1 MSIEESVRCRIAGIK
16 FGILSPID
24 IQKLSVVD
32 ITTSD
37 TYDED
42 GMPIASGLMD
52 NRMGVLEPGQACR
65 TCFNLASRCPGHFGS
80 IKLAVP
86 VVHIAFV
93 KYIYEL
99 LSVTCR
105 NCGRLLLPEEDIAR
119 YSRLLKRI
127 SKERGEYPEALKRII
142 VKKASKTYECP
153 HCKSPQVKIELVKPI
168 SFYEVSEKGRISLDP
183 ATIRSRLER
192 IPDDDLRLL
201 GFDPEVARPEWM
213 IIQILP
219 VPPLVVR
226 PSITLES
233 GIRSEDDLT
242 HKLVDIVRIN
252 ERIKECIESGAPTA
266 IREEL
271 ADLLQYHVTTYFDN
285 ETSGIPPARHRSG
298 RPLRTLAQRLKGK
311 EGRFR
316 LNLSGKR
323 VDFSARTV
331 ISPDPNLEIDEVGV
345 PVEIA
350 TRLTVPEKVTVW
362 NIEELRK
369 LVRNGPFNHPGAVY
383 VIRPDG
389 RRIRL
394 EFSDR
399 ERIAEELQVG
409 YIVERHLKDGDIVLF
424 NRQPSL
430 HRMSIMAHRVKVL
443 PYRTFRLHLAV
454 CTPYNADFDG
464 DEMNLHVPQSEEAQ
478 AEAKLL
484 AEVQT
489 QILSPRYGAPIIGA
503 TRDYLTAAYM
513 LTRRTTML
521 TKDEIGKLLAAI
533 EYTGEL
539 PPPIVEKPEPLWSGK
554 QVFSLLLPKDFN
566 YLGKSSVCKHKHASP
581 EEECPDDGII
591 VIKDGVLVKGVID
604 KGAIGVEKPDTLLH
618 VYVKK
623 YGNEAGRVFI
633 TKLCKLLNVFISM
646 KGFSYSLDELK
657 LSRESEEEIYRTLN
671 EASRRILE
679 IIKQAE
685 EGRLP
690 KLPGKSLQ
698 ESLEIMV
705 MDELAKARER
715 CDEIAESSFSMEN
728 RGVIMSRV
736 GARGSAL
743 NIGHMSACLG
753 QQSVRGRRVP
763 RGLRGRSLPHFKPGD
778 QSPEA
783 GGFVKSSFLKGLTPT
798 EFFFHA
804 MGGREGLVDT
814 AVRTQQS
821 GYLQRRLIHA
831 LELVRV
837 EYDGT
842 VRDILGTIVQFKY
855 GEDGVDPSKSDHGKA
870 VNIARL
876 CDELILR
883 GVGLGEPPASEPP
896 PDELISGFE
905 KILPR
910 SIINDIKDVAI
921 RSKASR
927 SLVSKL
933 LEEAYRAYE
942 EAQVEPG
949 EAVGIVAAQS
959 IGEPGTQ
966 MTLRTFHWAGVKER
980 DVTLGL
986 PRLIEIVDA
995 RRTPST
1001 PVMTIRLADE
1011 YRHDREKAVKI
1022 AQELV
1027 YTTFKD
1033 IVSKYLLNIEG
1044 GSVEFTLN
1052 VDEMNARGVS
1062 YNLLSH
1068 RLQMKDIEFLII
1080 PERNIVVTR
1089 YRDGRIPDEESLR
1102 VLASKI
1108 LSIHIKGVKGITRVQ
1123 VAEDKGEWVLLA
1135 DGSNLAEVVGIE
1147 GVDPSR
1153 VETNNFFEICDVLG
1167 IEAARSAIISE
1178 IMNVFQGIGGG
1189 LDIDVR
1195 HVMLV
1200 ADMMTRTGRITQ
1212 IGRHGIAGQKP
1223 SPLAKAAFEI
1233 TVPSIVES
1241 AVKGSL
1247 DELKGVTE
1255 NIIVGQVTPIGTGF
1269 VDIYMEPLSGI
1280 LSGS

>member
-1 MSIEESVRCRIAGIK
+1 MSMEEAVRCRIAGIK
-16 FGILSPID
+16 FGILSPTD

-52 NRMGVLEPGQACR
+52 SRMGVLEPGQACR

-86 VVHIAFV
+86 VIHIAFV

-99 LSVTCR
+99 LSVTCK
-105 NCGRLLLPEEDIAR
+105 NCSRLLLSEEDIAR
-119 YSRLLKRI
+119 YNRLLKRI
-127 SKERGEYPEALKRII
+127 SKDREYPEALRRII
-142 VKKASKTYECP
+142 VKKASKVYECP
-153 HCKSPQVKIELVKPI
+153 HCRSPQVKIELTKPTT
-168 SFYEVSEKGRISLDP
+168 FYEVSEKGRISLDP
-183 ATIRSRLER
+183 ATVRSRLER
-192 IPDDDLRLL
+192 ISDDDLRLL
-201 GFDPEVARPEWM
+201 GYDPEVARPEWM
-213 IIQILP
+213 VIQILP

-271 ADLLQYHVTTYFDN
+271 ADLLQYHVATYFDN
-285 ETSGIPPARHRSG
+285 ETPGIPPARHRSG
-298 RPLRTLAQRLKGK
+298 RPLRTIAQRLKGK

-345 PVEIA
+345 PLEIA
-350 TRLTVPEKVTVW
+350 MKLTVPEKVTAW
-362 NIEELRK
+362 NLEELRE
-369 LVRNGPFNHPGAVY
+369 LVRRGPFDHPGAVY

-399 ERIAEELQVG
+399 EHVAEELQVG

-484 AEVQT
+484 AQVQT
-489 QILSPRYGAPIIGA
+489 QIISPRYGAPIIGA
-503 TRDYLTAAYM
+503 TRDYLTAAYL
-513 LTRRTTML
+513 LTYRKTLL
-521 TKDEIGKLLAAI
+521 TKDEVGKLLASI
-533 EYTGEL
+533 GYTGEL
-539 PPPIVEKPEPLWSGK
+539 PPPIVDKPEPLWSGK
-554 QVFSLLLPKDFN
+554 QIFSLLLPKDFN
-566 YLGKSSVCKHKHASP
+566 YIGKSSVCKHKHTSLD
-581 EEECPDDGII
+581 EECPDDGII
-591 VIKDGVLVKGVID
+591 VVKDGILVKGVID

-618 VYVKK
+618 VYVKR
-623 YGNEAGRVFI
+623 YGSEAGRIFI
-633 TKLCKLLNVFISM
+633 TKLCKLLNIFIST

-657 LSRESEEEIYRTLN
+657 LTRESERRVYETLD
-671 EASRRILE
+671 EASRRVFE
-679 IIKQAE
+679 IIRQAE

-690 KLPGKSLQ
+690 KLPGKSME

-705 MDELAKARER
+705 VDELAKARER
-715 CDEIAESSFSMEN
+715 CDEIAESSFTMEN

-763 RGLRGRSLPHFKPGD
+763 RGLRERALPHFKPRD
-778 QSPEA
+778 PNPEA

-842 VRDILGTIVQFKY
+842 VRDILGTIVQFRY

-870 VNIARL
+870 VNVARL
-876 CDELILR
+876 RDELKLR
-883 GVGLGEPPASEPP
+883 GIGLNEPPASDSEI
-896 PDELISGFE
+896 DRLLSRFE
-905 KILPR
+905 RILPK
-910 SIINDIKDVAI
+910 SILDDIRDIAI
-921 RSKASR
+921 RAKASN
-927 SLVSKL
+927 SFVSKL

-942 EAQVEPG
+942 DVQVEPG

-1001 PVMTIRLADE
+1001 PVMTIRLAE
-1011 YRHDREKAVKI
+1011 GYRYDREKAVRI

-1033 IVSKYLLNIEG
+1033 IVSKYILDIEG
-1044 GSVEFTLN
+1044 GSIEFALN
-1052 VDEMNARGVS
+1052 IDEMNARGVS
-1062 YNLLSH
+1062 YGILSD
-1068 RLQMKDIEFLII
+1068 RLQIKDVEFSIV
-1080 PERNIVVTR
+1080 PERNLVIAR
-1089 YRDGRIPDEESLR
+1089 YRDGRMPDEAFLR
-1102 VLASKI
+1102 ILASKI
-1108 LSIHIKGVKGITRVQ
+1108 LSIHVKGV
-1123 VAEDKGEWVLLA
+1123 
-1135 DGSNLAEVVGIE
+1135 
-1147 GVDPSR
+1147 
-1153 VETNNFFEICDVLG
+1153 
-1167 IEAARSAIISE
+1167 
-1178 IMNVFQGIGGG
+1178 
-1189 LDIDVR
+1189 
-1195 HVMLV
+1195 
-1200 ADMMTRTGRITQ
+1200 
-1212 IGRHGIAGQKP
+1212 
-1223 SPLAKAAFEI
+1223 
-1233 TVPSIVES
+1233 
-1241 AVKGSL
+1241 
-1247 DELKGVTE
+1247 
-1255 NIIVGQVTPIGTGF
+1255 
-1269 VDIYMEPLSGI
+1269 
-1280 LSGS
+1280 

>member
-1 MSIEESVRCRIAGIK
+1 MEEIVRCRIAGIK
-16 FGILSPID
+16 FGILSPTD
-24 IQKLSVVD
+24 IQKLSVVEV
-32 ITTSD
+32 TTSD

-52 NRMGVLEPGQACR
+52 GRMGVLEPGQLCK

-80 IKLAVP
+80 IKLATP
-86 VVHIAFV
+86 VIHVAFV
-93 KYIYEL
+93 KYIHEL

-105 NCGRLLLPEEDIAR
+105 NCGRLLLPEEEIAR
-119 YSRLLKRI
+119 YDKLLKRI
-127 SKERGEYPEALKRII
+127 LRERKEYPETLRRII
-142 VKKASKTYECP
+142 VKKAGKVYECP
-153 HCKSPQVKIELVKPI
+153 HCKSPQVKIEFVKPV
-168 SFYEVSEKGRISLDP
+168 SFYEVTERGRISLDP
-183 ATIRSRLER
+183 TTIRSRLER
-192 IPDDDLRLL
+192 ISDDDLRLL

-285 ETSGIPPARHRSG
+285 ETPGIPPARHRSG

-345 PVEIA
+345 PLEIA
-350 TRLTVPEKVTVW
+350 MKLTVPEKVTAW
-362 NIEELRK
+362 NIDEMRELVKR
-369 LVRNGPFNHPGAVY
+369 GPFNHPGAVY

-399 ERIAEELQVG
+399 ERIAEELDVG
-409 YIVERHLKDGDIVLF
+409 YIVERHLRDGDIVLF

-478 AEAKLL
+478 AEARIL
-484 AEVQT
+484 AQVQT
-489 QILSPRYGAPIIGA
+489 QIISPRYGAPIIGA
-503 TRDYLTAAYM
+503 TRDYLTAGYL
-513 LTRRTTML
+513 LTRRETLL
-521 TKDEIGKLLAAI
+521 TKDEVGKLLAAI
-533 EYTGEL
+533 EYTGDL
-539 PPPIVEKPEPLWSGK
+539 PPPIVKEPEPLWSGK
-554 QVFSLLLPKDFN
+554 QIFSLLLPKDFN
-566 YLGKSSVCKHKHASP
+566 YVGKSSVCKHKHVSP
-581 EEECPDDGII
+581 DEECPDDGII
-591 VIKDGVLVKGVID
+591 VVKNGLLVKGVID

-623 YGNEAGRVFI
+623 YGGEAGRIFI
-633 TKLCKLLNVFISM
+633 TKLCKLLNTFISM
-646 KGFSYSLDELK
+646 RGFSYSLDELI
-657 LSRESEEEIYRTLN
+657 LHGESEEQIRRVLD
-671 EASRRILE
+671 EANRRIIE
-679 IIKQAE
+679 IIRQAE
-685 EGRLP
+685 GGKLL
-690 KLPGKSLQ
+690 KLPGKSME
-698 ESLEIMV
+698 ESLEIMI

-715 CDEIAESSFSMEN
+715 CDEIAESSFTMEN

-763 RGLRGRSLPHFKPGD
+763 RGLRDRALPHFKPKD
-778 QSPEA
+778 PNPEA

-842 VRDILGTIVQFKY
+842 VRDILGAIVQFKY

-870 VNIARL
+870 VNITRL
-876 CDELILR
+876 CNELILK
-883 GVGLGEPPASEPP
+883 GIGLGEPSASKFEI
-896 PDELISGFE
+896 EQLISKFE
-905 KILPR
+905 KLLPKSILDDILEI
-910 SIINDIKDVAI
+910 SIKT
-921 RSKASR
+921 KASK
-927 SLVSKL
+927 SLVAKI

-942 EAQVEPG
+942 DAQVEPG
-949 EAVGIVAAQS
+949 EAVGIIAAQS

-1001 PVMTIRLADE
+1001 PIMTIRLIED
-1011 YRHDREKAVKI
+1011 YRYNREKAVKI

-1033 IVSKYLLNIEG
+1033 IVSKYLLDIDTGNIE
-1044 GSVEFTLN
+1044 FILN
-1052 VDEMNARGVS
+1052 VDEMNARGIS
-1062 YNLLSH
+1062 YDLLSD
-1068 RLQMKDIEFLII
+1068 RLQMKEVELSVV
-1080 PERNIVVTR
+1080 PERGVVIAR
-1089 YRDGRIPDEESLR
+1089 YRDGRVADEQSLR
-1102 VLASKI
+1102 ILVSKI
-1108 LSIHIKGVKGITRVQ
+1108 LSIHVKGVKGITRIQ
-1123 VAEDKGEWVLLA
+1123 VAEDKGEWILLA
-1135 DGSNLAEVVGIE
+1135 DGSNLADVLEVH

-1153 VETNNFFEICDVLG
+1153 TETNNFFEICDVLG
-1167 IEAARSAIISE
+1167 IEAARSVIINE
-1178 IMNVFQGIGGG
+1178 MMNVFQGIGGG

-1200 ADMMTRTGRITQ
+1200 ADMMTRTGKITQ
-1212 IGRHGIAGQKP
+1212 IGRHGVAGQKP

-1241 AVKGSL
+1241 AVRGAL

-1269 VDIYMEPLSGI
+1269 VDIYMEPVGVS
-1280 LSGS
+1280 SNES